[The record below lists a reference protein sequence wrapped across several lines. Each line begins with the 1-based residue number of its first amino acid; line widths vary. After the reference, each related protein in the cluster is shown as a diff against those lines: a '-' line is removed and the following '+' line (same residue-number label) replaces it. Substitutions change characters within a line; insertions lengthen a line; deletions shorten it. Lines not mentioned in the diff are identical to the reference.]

1 MTHKIERTTHTIDA
15 TDQIVGRLA
24 SRIAHLI
31 MGKGKRTYAPHIDG
45 GDSVIVTNLAGIK
58 ITAKK
63 LLQKEYKHYSGYPGG
78 LKSTRWETMQAK
90 NPKNLLR
97 LAIYRMLPKNKLRPE
112 MIKRVKF
119 Q

>member
-1 MTHKIERTTHTIDA
+1 MQKIERTTHTIDA
-15 TDQIVGRLA
+15 TNQIVGRLA

-58 ITAKK
+58 TTGRK
-63 LLQKEYKHYSGYPGG
+63 LFQKEYKHYSGYPGG
-78 LKSTRWETMQAK
+78 LKSTRWEVMQARD
-90 NPKNLLR
+90 PKKLLR
-97 LAIYRMLPKNKLRPE
+97 LAVYRMLPKNRLRPE